1 MAKRTIPSINVPI
14 MLDNKSMELAWYL
27 FLQQLSEGG
36 LGGSSKGIDGGF
48 ANSVYLSTQK
58 IDGGNA

>member
-1 MAKRTIPSINVPI
+1 MAKRTIPAINVPI

-27 FLQQLSEGG
+27 FLKQLSEGG
-36 LGGSSKGIDGGF
+36 FGGSKGIDGGF
-48 ANSVYLSTQK
+48 ANSVYLSAQK